1 MGGCSSV
8 GRALEWHS
16 RGQEFNSPQLHQ
28 KTKGCPE
35 GQPFLF
41 RAAVCTA
48 SCQSIFSLKCFAFQ
62 TIRPVVSRP
71 PLFFRSLQ
79 AGRRCAA
86 PPRVSPFSKLKR
98 FKCRRNIRTPKRGR
112 LPKGNAPV
120 SLQAAPTQCRARAFQ
135 FETRC
140 ILNHTPVVS
149 KKCSIWAANPAA
161 RQSCDRRAAACT
173 HQ

>member
-1 MGGCSSV
+1 MAFKRSGVQFSSAPPEDK
-8 GRALEWHS
+8 RLS
-16 RGQEFNSPQLHQ
+16 RRTAFFISRCGMHGQL
-28 KTKGCPE
+28 PE
-35 GQPFLF
+35 HFQFEMLCISNHTACRF
-41 RAAVCTA
+41 AA
-48 SCQSIFSLKCFAFQ
+48 
-62 TIRPVVSRP
+62 
-71 PLFFRSLQ
+71 PLFFRSLR

-135 FETRC
+135 FKTRC

-149 KKCSIWAANPAA
+149 KKSSIWAANPAA